1 MPGPVKTRKLAIAC
15 PVCGSG
21 EVFYSCT
28 PNCCFN
34 HVCANCGTTFE
45 PVTARAG
52 GALSGIVPP
61 DPPPEAAD
69 PTAAC
74 AQCDATAVYM
84 TDDGSLVCG
93 KCGALLTLELTEV
106 APGK

>member
-1 MPGPVKTRKLAIAC
+1 MRC
-15 PVCGSG
+15 FSSGSQPAHCT
-21 EVFYSCT
+21 CT
-28 PNCCFN
+28 P
-34 HVCANCGTTFE
+34 VIPRA
-45 PVTARAG
+45 TAARRLA
-52 GALSGIVPP
+52 
-61 DPPPEAAD
+61 
-69 PTAAC
+69 TAAC